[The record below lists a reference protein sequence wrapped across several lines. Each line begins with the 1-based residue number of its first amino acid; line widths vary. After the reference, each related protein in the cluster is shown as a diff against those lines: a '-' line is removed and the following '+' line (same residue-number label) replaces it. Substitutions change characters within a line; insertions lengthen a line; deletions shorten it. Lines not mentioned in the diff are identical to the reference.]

1 MISSR
6 FENFRQ
12 DLRFAVR
19 NLRKSPGFL
28 ASVVLS
34 LSLGIGANSTIFSV
48 LDAAL
53 YRPLPYPHPEQLV
66 VIWDTE
72 PGRPDTRQFPPIHEL
87 NDWLKANHSFQD
99 IALTSSIEGAAM
111 AGVGEPE
118 QVRVQNVTPNYF
130 SVLGAKPRM
139 GRIFFAEEMQDKSIA
154 VVISDTF
161 WRTKFNGDPQILGKT
176 FLTEGTVATIV
187 GVMPPGFNALAGER
201 LDLWQPINPQS
212 ARFSDRLDHWL
223 MPVAR
228 LKSGVSIQQ
237 AQAEMNVIAQGLAS
251 AYPKTNTGV
260 GEKLQYFHEVMS
272 FRGDYLYPLFGAV
285 SCILLIA
292 CLNVANLFQSR
303 TESRR
308 REYALRL
315 ALGAKRGRLMQ
326 QVLIESGVLAGL
338 GCVAGF
344 ALTFAG
350 ISLFRAMSDNLLI
363 TDRLRVDWRVLAFT
377 LLVSAVTAFIFGLA
391 PAWQAS
397 RTDPN
402 GALREAERGSVGKSR
417 GFVRQGLAV
426 AEIALAMVLLVG
438 AGLMISTVSRLSDV
452 DPGFDP
458 HNILIADVSLPEG
471 DKYVERLPGGDWER
485 WTPNVDAFQHSLLQ
499 KLATI
504 PGVEAVASATI
515 VPTGIARDFTYSV
528 VGRPPISDRDRPDA
542 GYSEVSPGYF
552 ELLRI
557 PLRSGRFLNERDTAS
572 APWAVV
578 INETLARKAFPSE
591 DPLGKQIRMRFDP
604 FPIEEDRPRQIVGV
618 VADVKNFGPS
628 QPTFPEVFV
637 STQQQQPALP
647 GGTVL
652 VHTGQTIMLKLKK
665 GSSALESQ
673 ALAAL
678 RQSVAEVDP
687 NIPVLYAMNMD
698 RSVALSFGDFRE
710 DRNLFA
716 LFAGIALFLAVI
728 GIYGVMSYFVNSRTH
743 EIGVRVALG
752 ALPRDVLKLIGGL
765 GLKLSA
771 IGVVLGT
778 GLALAL
784 TRFISASLY
793 GVKPTDPLTYVIVAV
808 TLIAVALL
816 ACFIPARRAVRVDP
830 MVALRHE

>member
-1 MISSR
+1 MST
-6 FENFRQ
+6 FMENIRKDFQ
-12 DLRFAVR
+12 FAFR

-28 ASVVLS
+28 AVVILS
-34 LSLGIGANSTIFSV
+34 LALGIGANSTIFSV

-53 YRPLPYPHPEQLV
+53 YRPLPFPHPEELV

-72 PGRPDTRQFPPIHEL
+72 PGKPDSRANPPIAEL

-99 IALTSSIEGAAM
+99 IALTSDIEDAAI
-111 AGVGEPE
+111 AGIGEPGHI
-118 QVRVQNVTPNYF
+118 RVQNVTPNYF
-130 SVLGAKPRM
+130 SLMGAKPRM
-139 GRIFFAEEMQDKSIA
+139 GRIFFAEEMQDKSIS

-161 WRTKFNGDPQILGKT
+161 WRSKFNADPQVLGKT
-176 FLTEGTVATIV
+176 FVTEGTVATIV
-187 GVMPPGFNALAGER
+187 GVMPAGFQSIGGQR

-212 ARFSDRLDHWL
+212 ARYSDRQDHWL
-223 MPVAR
+223 VPVAR
-228 LKSGVSIQQ
+228 LKPGVSIQQ
-237 AQAEMNVIAQGLAS
+237 AQAEMIVIAQGLAA

-260 GEKLQYFHEVMS
+260 GEEVQYLHEVLS
-272 FRGDYLYPLFGAV
+272 FQSAYLYPLFGAV

-315 ALGAKRGRLMQ
+315 ALGAKPSRLMQ
-326 QVLIESGVLAGL
+326 QVLIESGVLAAL
-338 GCVAGF
+338 GCIAGI

-350 ISLFRAMSDNLLI
+350 IPLFRAMANNMSL
-363 TDRLRVDWRVLAFT
+363 TERLRVDWRIFTFT
-377 LLVSAVTAFIFGLA
+377 LVVSAITALVFGLG

-402 GALREAERGSVGKSR
+402 GALREGERGGVGKAR

-438 AGLMISTVSRLSDV
+438 AGLMINTVSRLADV

-458 HNILIADVSLPEG
+458 HNILMADVSLPEG
-471 DKYVERLPGGDWER
+471 DKYVERLPGSGMER
-485 WTPNVDAFQHSLLQ
+485 WTPAVDAFHRNLLE

-515 VPTGIARDFTYSV
+515 VPTGIAREFTYSV
-528 VGRPPISDRDRPDA
+528 VGRPPASEGDRPEI
-542 GYSEVSPGYF
+542 GYSEVSPGFF

-578 INETLARKAFPSE
+578 INETLARKAFPNE
-591 DPLGKQIRMRFDP
+591 NPLGKEIRIRFDP
-604 FPIEEDRPRQIVGV
+604 FTVEEDRPRQIVGV
-618 VADVKNFGPS
+618 VGDVKNVGAAR
-628 QPTFPEVFV
+628 PTFPEVFV
-637 STQQQQPALP
+637 SAQQQQPALP

-652 VHTGQTIMLKLKK
+652 VHTGHTFMLKLKN
-665 GSSALESQ
+665 GNAALESQ

-678 RQSVAEVDP
+678 RQSVAELDP
-687 NIPVLYAMNMD
+687 NIPVDYAMNMD
-698 RSVALSFGDFRE
+698 RSVALTFGGSRE

-728 GIYGVMSYFVNSRTH
+728 GIYGVMSYFVNARSH

-752 ALPRDVLKLIGGL
+752 ALPRDVLELIGGL
-765 GLKLSA
+765 GLKLSM
-771 IGVVLGT
+771 IGVILGA
-778 GLALAL
+778 GLALGL

-793 GVKPTDPLTYVIVAV
+793 GVKPTDPLTFVFVAIA
-808 TLIAVALL
+808 LIAVALL
-816 ACFIPARRAVRVDP
+816 ACFIPAHRATKVDP
-830 MVALRHE
+830 MASLRHE

>member
-1 MISSR
+1 MSQFFQNI
-6 FENFRQ
+6 RQ
-12 DLRFAVR
+12 DLRFAIR

-28 ASVVLS
+28 AVVILS
-34 LSLGIGANSTIFSV
+34 LALGIGANSTIFSV

-72 PGRPDTRQFPPIHEL
+72 PGRPDTRQNPPIAEL

-111 AGVGEPE
+111 AGFGQPE
-118 QVRVQNVTPNYF
+118 EVRVQNVTPNYF
-130 SVLGAKPRM
+130 SLMGAKPRM

-154 VVISDTF
+154 VVLTDTF
-161 WRTKFNGDPQILGKT
+161 WHSKFNADPQILGKT
-176 FLTEGTVATIV
+176 FLTEGTVATVV
-187 GVMPPGFNALAGER
+187 GVMPPEFTGIGGER

-212 ARFSDRLDHWL
+212 ARYSDRGDHWL
-223 MPVAR
+223 IGIAR

-237 AQAEMNVIAQGLAS
+237 AQVEMDVIAQGLAS
-251 AYPKTNTGV
+251 AYPKTNAGV
-260 GEKLQYFHEVMS
+260 GEKLQFLHEVLS
-272 FRGDYLYPLFGAV
+272 FRSDYLYPLFGAV

-292 CLNVANLFQSR
+292 CLNVANLLQSR

-338 GCVAGF
+338 GCIAGF
-344 ALTFAG
+344 VLTFAG
-350 ISLFRAMSDNLLI
+350 ISLFRAMSDNLVLI
-363 TDRLRVDWRVLAFT
+363 ERLRVDWRVLTFAVVT
-377 LLVSAVTAFIFGLA
+377 SALTAFVFGLA

-402 GALREAERGSVGKSR
+402 ATLREGERGSVGKSR
-417 GFVRQGLAV
+417 ALVRQGLAV

-438 AGLMISTVSRLSDV
+438 AGLMISTVSRLSAV

-458 HNILIADVSLPEG
+458 RNIVIADINLPEG
-471 DKYVERLPGGDWER
+471 DKYVERLPGGGMEK
-485 WTPNVDAFQHSLLQ
+485 WTPAVDAFRRNLLQ

-504 PGVEAVASATI
+504 PGVESAASATTT
-515 VPTGIARDFTYSV
+515 PTGISRAFSFAIL
-528 VGRPPISDRDRPDA
+528 GRPPVPENDRPSA
-542 GYSEVSPGYF
+542 GYTEITPGYF
-552 ELLRI
+552 ELFRI
-557 PLRSGRFLNERDTAS
+557 PLRSGRFLNERDIAS
-572 APWAVV
+572 APPVVV
-578 INETLARKAFPSE
+578 INETLAHKNFPNE
-591 DPLGKQIRMRFDP
+591 DPLGKQIRLRFDD
-604 FPIEEDRPRQIVGV
+604 FPVEENRARQIVGV
-618 VADVKNFGPS
+618 VGDVKNIGPS
-628 QPTFPEVFV
+628 RPTFPEVFV
-637 STQQQQPALP
+637 PTEQQQQVLP

-652 VHTGQTIMLKLKK
+652 IHTDHTVMLKLKNK
-665 GSSALESQ
+665 NSALESQ
-673 ALAAL
+673 VLASL

-687 NIPVLYAMNMD
+687 NIPVLHAMNME
-698 RSVALSFGDFRE
+698 SSIALSFGDFRE

-728 GIYGVMSYFVNSRTH
+728 GIYGVMSYFVNARTH

-752 ALPRDVLKLIGGL
+752 ALPRDVLELIGSL
-765 GLKLSA
+765 GLKLSM
-771 IGVVLGT
+771 IGVALGA
-778 GLALAL
+778 ALAFGL
-784 TRFISASLY
+784 TRFIASSLY
-793 GVKPTDPLTYVIVAV
+793 GVKPTDPVTYVVVAAV
-808 TLIAVALL
+808 LTVVALL
-816 ACFIPARRAVRVDP
+816 ACFIPARRAIKVDP

>member
-1 MISSR
+1 MSHFLQSL
-6 FENFRQ
+6 RQ
-12 DLRFAVR
+12 DLQFALR

-28 ASVVLS
+28 AVVILS
-34 LSLGIGANSTIFSV
+34 LALGVGATSTIFSV

-72 PGRPDTRQFPPIHEL
+72 PNRPDTRQNPPIAEL
-87 NDWLKANHSFQD
+87 NDWLKANRSFQD
-99 IALTSSIEGAAM
+99 IALTSSVEGASF
-111 AGVGEPE
+111 AGVGQPE
-118 QVRVQNVTPNYF
+118 EVRVQNVTPNYF
-130 SVLGAKPRM
+130 SLMGAKPRM
-139 GRIFFAEEMQDKSIA
+139 GRIFLAEEMQDKSIS
-154 VVISDTF
+154 VVLSDAF
-161 WRTKFNGDPQILGKT
+161 WHSKFNSDPQILGKT

-187 GVMPPGFNALAGER
+187 GVMPPGFNGIGGRR
-201 LDLWQPINPQS
+201 LDLWQPIDPQS
-212 ARFSDRLDHWL
+212 ARYSDRGDHWL
-223 MPVAR
+223 IGIAR
-228 LKSGVSIQQ
+228 LKPDVSIQQ
-237 AQAEMNVIAQGLAS
+237 AQIEVDVIAQGLAA

-260 GEKLQYFHEVMS
+260 GEKLQFLHEVLS
-272 FRGDYLYPLFGAV
+272 FRADYLYPLFGAV

-292 CLNVANLFQSR
+292 CLNVANLLQSR

-315 ALGAKRGRLMQ
+315 ALGANRGRLMQ
-326 QVLIESGVLAGL
+326 QVLIESGVLATL

-350 ISLFRAMSDNLLI
+350 ITLFRAMSENTTL
-363 TDRLRVDWRVLAFT
+363 TERLRVDWRVLAFALAT
-377 LLVSAVTAFIFGLA
+377 SALTALVFGLA

-402 GALREAERGSVGKSR
+402 GALREGERGSVGKSR
-417 GFVRQGLAV
+417 ALVRQGLAV

-438 AGLMISTVSRLSDV
+438 AGLMITTVSRLSVV

-458 HNILIADVSLPEG
+458 RNILIADINLPEG
-471 DKYVERLPGGDWER
+471 DKYVERLPGGGMEK
-485 WTPNVDAFQHSLLQ
+485 WTPAVTAFRRSLLQ

-504 PGVEAVASATI
+504 PGVEAVTSATSTPNSLTRAFTFI
-515 VPTGIARDFTYSV
+515 VL
-528 VGRPPISDRDRPDA
+528 GRPPVPEHDRPFA
-542 GYSEVSPGYF
+542 GYLEVTPGFF
-552 ELLRI
+552 ELFRV
-557 PLRSGRFLNERDTAS
+557 PLRRGRYVNERDNAS
-572 APWAVV
+572 GPPVVV
-578 INETLARKAFPSE
+578 INETLARKVFPNE
-591 DPLGKQIRMRFDP
+591 DPLGKQIRLRFDE
-604 FPIEEDRPRQIVGV
+604 FPVEENVARQIVGV
-618 VADVKNFGPS
+618 VGDAKNIGAS
-628 QPTFPEVFV
+628 RDAIPEVFV
-637 STQQQQPALP
+637 PTDQQQQALP

-652 VHTGQTIMLKLKK
+652 IHTDHTVALKLKN
-665 GSSALESQ
+665 GNSALESQ
-673 ALAAL
+673 VLAAL

-687 NIPVLYAMNMD
+687 NIPVLHEMNLQT
-698 RSVALSFGDFRE
+698 AIAQSFGDFRE

-728 GIYGVMSYFVNSRTH
+728 GIYGVMSYFVNARTH

-752 ALPRDVLKLIGGL
+752 ALPRDVLELIGGL

-771 IGVVLGT
+771 IGVALGA

-793 GVKPTDPLTYVIVAV
+793 GVRPTDPLTYVIVAFV
-808 TLIAVALL
+808 LIGVALL
-816 ACFIPARRAVRVDP
+816 ACFIPARRAVKVDP

>member
-1 MISSR
+1 MTQLLQNI
-6 FENFRQ
+6 RQ
-12 DLRFAVR
+12 DLRFAIR

-28 ASVVLS
+28 AVVILS
-34 LSLGIGANSTIFSV
+34 LALGTGANSTIFSV
-48 LDAAL
+48 LDAGL
-53 YRPLPYPHPEQLV
+53 FRPLPYPHSEQLV

-72 PGRPDTRQFPPIHEL
+72 PNRPDSRQNPPIAEL

-99 IALTSSIEGAAM
+99 ITLTSDIESASM
-111 AGVGEPE
+111 AGVGEPG

-130 SVLGAKPRM
+130 SVMGAKPRM
-139 GRIFFAEEMQDKSIA
+139 GRIFFAEEMQDKSIS
-154 VVISDTF
+154 VVLSDTF
-161 WRTKFNGDPQILGKT
+161 WRTKFNADPQVLGKT

-187 GVMPPGFNALAGER
+187 GVMPPGFNAIGGQR

-212 ARFSDRLDHWL
+212 ARYSDRQDHWL
-223 MPVAR
+223 VPVAR
-228 LKSGVSIQQ
+228 LKPDVSIQQ
-237 AQAEMNVIAQGLAS
+237 AQAEMSVIAQGLAA
-251 AYPKTNTGV
+251 AYPKTNAGV
-260 GEKLQYFHEVMS
+260 GEKLQYLHEVLR
-272 FRGDYLYPLFGAV
+272 FQANYLYPLFGAV

-315 ALGAKRGRLMQ
+315 ALGAKPGRLMQ

-338 GCVAGF
+338 GCIAGI

-350 ISLFRAMSDNLLI
+350 IAVFRAMSNNLQL
-363 TDRLRVDWRVLAFT
+363 TDRLRVDWRVLTFTVVISAF
-377 LLVSAVTAFIFGLA
+377 TAFIFGLA

-402 GALREAERGSVGKSR
+402 GALREGERGSIGKSR
-417 GFVRQGLAV
+417 GYVRKGLAV
-426 AEIALAMVLLVG
+426 AEIALAMVLLIG
-438 AGLMISTVSRLSDV
+438 AGLMINTVSRLASV
-452 DPGFDP
+452 DPGFDSR
-458 HNILIADVSLPEG
+458 NVLTAEIDLPEG
-471 DKYVERLPGGDWER
+471 DKYVERLPGGGMEK
-485 WTPNVDAFQHSLLQ
+485 WTPAVDAFHRNLLE
-499 KLATI
+499 KLTAI
-504 PGVEAVASATI
+504 PGVEAVASATF
-515 VPTGIARDFTYSV
+515 VPAGISRDFTFSV
-528 VGRPPISDRDRPDA
+528 VGHPPMSDRDRPEA
-542 GYSEVSPGYF
+542 GYKEVSPGYF
-552 ELLRI
+552 DLFRI
-557 PLRSGRFLNERDTAS
+557 PLRSGRFLTERDTAS
-572 APWAVV
+572 SPWVVV
-578 INETLARKAFPSE
+578 INETVARKAFPNE
-591 DPLGKQIRMRFDP
+591 DPLGKKIRIRFDP
-604 FPIEEDRPRQIVGV
+604 FLIEEDRPRQIVGV
-618 VADVKNFGPS
+618 VADVKNLGPS

-652 VHTGQTIMLKLKK
+652 VHTGQTVFLKLKN

-673 ALAAL
+673 ALAGL

-687 NIPVLYAMNMD
+687 NIPVLYAMNME

-728 GIYGVMSYFVNSRTH
+728 GIYGVMSYFVNARIH

-752 ALPRDVLKLIGGL
+752 ALPRDVLEMIGGL

-771 IGVVLGT
+771 IGVALGA

-784 TRFISASLY
+784 TRFITTSLY

-808 TLIAVALL
+808 VIIAVALL
-816 ACFIPARRAVRVDP
+816 ACFIPARRAVKVDP
-830 MVALRHE
+830 IVALRHE

>member
-6 FENFRQ
+6 FEHFRR
-12 DLRFAVR
+12 DLRFAFR

-28 ASVVLS
+28 AVVILS
-34 LSLGIGANSTIFSV
+34 LALGVGANSTIFSV

-72 PGRPDTRQFPPIHEL
+72 PNRPDTRQFPPIYEVT
-87 NDWLKANHSFQD
+87 DWLKANHSFQD

-111 AGVGEPE
+111 AGVGEPG
-118 QVRVQNVTPNYF
+118 QIRVQNVTPNYF
-130 SVLGAKPRM
+130 SLMGAKPRM
-139 GRIFFAEEMQDKSIA
+139 GRIFFAEEMEDKSIS
-154 VVISDTF
+154 VVISDKF
-161 WRTKFNGDPQILGKT
+161 WRTKFNADPQILCKT
-176 FLTEGTVATIV
+176 FLTEGTVASIV

-201 LDLWQPINPQS
+201 LDLWQPIDPQS
-212 ARFSDRLDHWL
+212 ARYSDRLDHWL
-223 MPVAR
+223 TPVAR
-228 LKSGVSIQQ
+228 LKPDVSIQQ
-237 AQAEMNVIAQGLAS
+237 AQSEMDVIAQDLAS

-260 GEKLQYFHEVMS
+260 GEKLQYFHEVMNVPA
-272 FRGDYLYPLFGAV
+272 DYLYPLFGAV

-292 CLNVANLFQSR
+292 CLNVANLLQSR
-303 TESRR
+303 TEGRR

-315 ALGAKRGRLMQ
+315 ALGANPGRLMQ
-326 QVLIESGVLAGL
+326 QVLIESGVLAAL
-338 GCVAGF
+338 GCIAGF
-344 ALTFAG
+344 ALTFVG
-350 ISLFRAMSDNLLI
+350 ISVFGAMSHNPIL
-363 TDRLRVDWRVLAFT
+363 TERLRVDWRVLSFT
-377 LLVSAVTAFIFGLA
+377 AIVSAGTAFVFGLL

-402 GALREAERGSVGKSR
+402 GTLREGERGIVGKSR
-417 GFVRQGLAV
+417 TFVRQGLAV

-438 AGLMISTVSRLSDV
+438 AGLMIGTVSRLSNV

-471 DKYVERLPGGDWER
+471 DKYVERLPGGGMEKS
-485 WTPNVDAFQHSLLQ
+485 TPNVEAFHRSLLE

-515 VPTGIARDFTYSV
+515 VPTSVARDFTYSV
-528 VGRPPISDRDRPDA
+528 VGRPPIIESDRPDA

-552 ELLRI
+552 ELFRI
-557 PLRSGRFLNERDTAS
+557 PLRSGRFLNEHDTAS

-578 INETLARKAFPSE
+578 INETLARKAFPNE
-591 DPLGKQIRMRFDP
+591 DPRGKQIRMRFDP
-604 FPIEEDRPRQIVGV
+604 YPIEEDRPRQIVGV
-618 VADVKNFGPS
+618 VADVKNMGSS
-628 QPTFPEVFV
+628 QPAFPEVFV
-637 STQQQQPALP
+637 STHQQQPALP
-647 GGTVL
+647 GGTVE
-652 VHTGQTIMLKLKK
+652 VHTGQTVFLKLKN

-673 ALAAL
+673 ALAGL

-687 NIPVLYAMNMD
+687 NIPVLYATNMEH
-698 RSVALSFGDFRE
+698 SVAFSYGDFRE
-710 DRNLFA
+710 ARNLFA
-716 LFAGIALFLAVI
+716 LFASIALFLAVI
-728 GIYGVMSYFVNSRTH
+728 GIYGVMSHFVNARTH

-752 ALPRDVLKLIGGL
+752 ALPGDVAELIGGL
-765 GLKLSA
+765 GLKLSI
-771 IGVVLGT
+771 IGVVLGA

-793 GVKPTDPLTYVIVAV
+793 GVKPTDPLTYVFVAIV
-808 TLIAVALL
+808 LIAIALL
-816 ACFIPARRAVRVDP
+816 ACFVPARRAVRVDP

>member
-1 MISSR
+1 MSQFLHDI
-6 FENFRQ
+6 RQ
-12 DLRFAVR
+12 DLQFALR

-28 ASVVLS
+28 AVVILS
-34 LSLGIGANSTIFSV
+34 LALGIGATSTIFSV

-72 PGRPDTRQFPPIHEL
+72 PNRPDTRQNPPIAEL

-99 IALTSSIEGAAM
+99 IALTSDVERASF
-111 AGVGEPE
+111 AGVGIPE
-118 QVRVQNVTPNYF
+118 QARVQNVTPNYF
-130 SVLGAKPRM
+130 SLMGAKPRM
-139 GRIFFAEEMQDKSIA
+139 GRIFFAEEMQDKSIS
-154 VVISDTF
+154 VVITDAF
-161 WRTKFNGDPQILGKT
+161 WHSKFNADPQILGKT

-187 GVMPPGFNALAGER
+187 GVMPPGFDGIGGQR

-212 ARFSDRLDHWL
+212 ARYSDRGEHWL
-223 MPVAR
+223 IGVAR
-228 LKSGVSIQQ
+228 LKPDVSIKQ
-237 AQAEMNVIAQGLAS
+237 AQVEMDVIAQGLAA
-251 AYPKTNTGV
+251 AYPKTNAGV
-260 GEKLQYFHEVMS
+260 GEKLQFLHEVLS
-272 FRGDYLYPLFGAV
+272 FRSDYLYPLFGAV
-285 SCILLIA
+285 CCILLIA
-292 CLNVANLFQSR
+292 CLNVANLLQSR

-338 GCVAGF
+338 GCIAGF

-350 ISLFRAMSDNLLI
+350 ISLFRAMTDNMVL
-363 TDRLRVDWRVLAFT
+363 TERLRVDWRVLTFALIISAFT
-377 LLVSAVTAFIFGLA
+377 AFVFGLA

-402 GALREAERGSVGKSR
+402 GALREGERGNVSKSR
-417 GFVRQGLAV
+417 ALVRQGLAV

-438 AGLMISTVSRLSDV
+438 EGLMINTVSRLAAV

-458 HNILIADVSLPEG
+458 HNVLTAEVDLPEG
-471 DKYVERLPGGDWER
+471 DKYVERLPGGGMEK
-485 WTPNVDAFQHSLLQ
+485 WTPNVTAFHRDLLQ
-499 KLATI
+499 KLAAI
-504 PGVEAVASATI
+504 PGVDAVASATF
-515 VPTGIARDFTYSV
+515 VPTGISREFTFSV
-528 VGRPPISDRDRPDA
+528 IGRPPSSDRDRPEA
-542 GYSEVSPGYF
+542 GYKEVSPGYF
-552 ELLRI
+552 DLFRI
-557 PLRSGRFLNERDTAS
+557 PLRSGRSLNERDTAGS
-572 APWAVV
+572 PWVVV
-578 INETLARKAFPSE
+578 INETVARKAFPNE
-591 DPLGKQIRMRFDP
+591 DPLGRQIRIRFDP
-604 FPIEEDRPRQIVGV
+604 FLIEEDRPRQIVGV
-618 VADVKNFGPS
+618 VADVKNLGPS
-628 QPTFPEVFV
+628 QPAFPEVFI
-637 STQQQQPALP
+637 STQQQQPVLP

-652 VHTGQTIMLKLKK
+652 VHTGQTVFLKLKN

-673 ALAAL
+673 ALAGL

-687 NIPVLYAMNMD
+687 NIPVLYAMNME

-728 GIYGVMSYFVNSRTH
+728 GIYGVMSYFVNARTH

-752 ALPRDVLKLIGGL
+752 ALPRDVAELIGGL

-771 IGVVLGT
+771 IGVIIGAVL
-778 GLALAL
+778 AFAL
-784 TRFISASLY
+784 TRLISKFLY

-808 TLIAVALL
+808 TLTAVALV
-816 ACFIPARRAVRVDP
+816 ACVIPARRAVKVDP

>member
-1 MISSR
+1 MSNLLQNI
-6 FENFRQ
+6 RQ
-12 DLRFAVR
+12 DLQFAFR

-28 ASVVLS
+28 AVVILS
-34 LSLGIGANSTIFSV
+34 LALGIGANSTIFSV

-66 VIWDTE
+66 AIWDTE
-72 PGRPDTRQFPPIHEL
+72 PGKPDSRQFPPIAEL

-99 IALTSSIEGAAM
+99 IALTSSTEEASF
-111 AGVGEPE
+111 AGVGAPA
-118 QVRVQNVTPNYF
+118 QIRVQNVTPNYF
-130 SVLGAKPRM
+130 SLMGSQPRM
-139 GRIFFAEEMQDKSIA
+139 GRVFFAEEMQDKSIS

-161 WRTKFNGDPQILGKT
+161 WRTKFNADPQILGKT

-187 GVMPPGFNALAGER
+187 GVMPPGFKALGGQR

-212 ARFSDRLDHWL
+212 ARYSDRGDHWL
-223 MPVAR
+223 IGIAR
-228 LKSGVSIQQ
+228 LNPDVSIRQ
-237 AQAEMNVIAQGLAS
+237 AQVEMDVIAQGLAA

-260 GEKLQYFHEVMS
+260 GEKLQFLHEVLS

-315 ALGAKRGRLMQ
+315 ALGAKPSRLMQ
-326 QVLIESGVLAGL
+326 QVLIESGVLAAL
-338 GCVAGF
+338 GCIAGF
-344 ALTFAG
+344 ALTFGG
-350 ISLFRAMSDNLLI
+350 ISLFRAMTDNLIL
-363 TDRLRVDWRVLAFT
+363 TERLRVDWRVLTFT
-377 LLVSAVTAFIFGLA
+377 VVVSAITAILFGLA

-402 GALREAERGSVGKSR
+402 GALRESERGSVGKSR
-417 GFVRQGLAV
+417 GLVRQGLAV

-438 AGLMISTVSRLSDV
+438 AGLMINTVSHLANV

-458 HNILIADVSLPEG
+458 HNILIADVNLPEG
-471 DKYVERLPGGDWER
+471 DKYVERLPGGGMEK
-485 WTPNVDAFQHSLLQ
+485 WTPNVDAFHRELLQ

-504 PGVEAVASATI
+504 PGVEAVASANI
-515 VPTGIARDFTYSV
+515 VPTGISRDFTYSV
-528 VGRPPISDRDRPDA
+528 VGRPPTTDRDRPDA
-542 GYSEVSPGYF
+542 GYAEVSPGYF
-552 ELLRI
+552 ELLHI
-557 PLRSGRFLNERDTAS
+557 PLRSGRFLSERDTAS
-572 APWAVV
+572 SPWAVV
-578 INETLARKAFPSE
+578 INETLAHKAFPNE
-591 DPLGKQIRMRFDP
+591 DPLGKQILLRFDP
-604 FPIEEDRPRQIVGV
+604 YPIEEDRPRQIVGV
-618 VADVKNFGPS
+618 VADVKNMGPG

-637 STQQQQPALP
+637 STQQQQQALP
-647 GGTVL
+647 GGTVE
-652 VHTGQTIMLKLKK
+652 VHTGQTVFLKLKN

-678 RQSVAEVDP
+678 RQSVAELDP

-698 RSVALSFGDFRE
+698 RSVALSFGDVRE

-728 GIYGVMSYFVNSRTH
+728 GIYGVMSYFVNARTH

-752 ALPRDVLKLIGGL
+752 ALPRDVLELIGGL
-765 GLKLSA
+765 GLKLSI
-771 IGVVLGT
+771 IGVVLGA
-778 GLALAL
+778 ALTIAL

-793 GVKPTDPLTYVIVAV
+793 GIKPTDPLIYIMVAV
-808 TLIAVALL
+808 ALTAVALL
-816 ACFIPARRAVRVDP
+816 ACFIPARRAVKVDP

>member
-1 MISSR
+1 MSQFLQNI
-6 FENFRQ
+6 RQ
-12 DLRFAVR
+12 DLQFASR

-28 ASVVLS
+28 AVVILS
-34 LSLGIGANSTIFSV
+34 LALGIGANSTIFSV

-72 PGRPDTRQFPPIHEL
+72 PDRPDTRQNPPIAEL

-99 IALTSSIEGAAM
+99 IALTSSIEGASF
-111 AGVGEPE
+111 AGVGEPG

-139 GRIFFAEEMQDKSIA
+139 GRIFFAEEMQDKSIS
-154 VVISDTF
+154 VVLSDTF
-161 WRTKFNGDPQILGKT
+161 WRTKFNADPQILGKT

-187 GVMPPGFNALAGER
+187 GVMPPGLNGAGGER

-212 ARFSDRLDHWL
+212 ARYSDRLDHWL
-223 MPVAR
+223 VPVAR
-228 LKSGVSIQQ
+228 LKPDVSIQQ
-237 AQAEMNVIAQGLAS
+237 AQAEMNVIAQGLAT
-251 AYPKTNTGV
+251 AYPKTNAGV
-260 GEKLQYFHEVMS
+260 GEKLQYLHEVLS
-272 FRGDYLYPLFGAV
+272 FRADYLYPLFGAV

-303 TESRR
+303 TETRR

-315 ALGAKRGRLMQ
+315 ALGAKPSRLVQ
-326 QVLIESGVLAGL
+326 QVLVESGLIAGL
-338 GCVAGF
+338 GCIAGI

-350 ISLFRAMSDNLLI
+350 ISLFRAMSGNLIL
-363 TDRLRVDWRVLAFT
+363 TDRLRVDWRVLSFT
-377 LLVSAVTAFIFGLA
+377 VVVSAITAFLVGLA

-402 GALREAERGSVGKSR
+402 GALCAGERGSVGKSR
-417 GFVRQGLAV
+417 GFVRRGLAV

-438 AGLMISTVSRLSDV
+438 AGLMISTVSRLAGV
-452 DPGFDP
+452 DPGLDP
-458 HNILIADVSLPEG
+458 RNILIADVSLPEG
-471 DKYVERLPGGDWER
+471 DKYVERLPGGGMEK
-485 WTPNVDAFQHSLLQ
+485 WTANVEAFHRNLLE

-515 VPTGIARDFTYSV
+515 VPTAVARDFTFSV
-528 VGRPPISDRDRPDA
+528 VGRPPITERDRPDA

-552 ELLRI
+552 ELFGI

-578 INETLARKAFPSE
+578 INETLARKAFPNE

-618 VADVKNFGPS
+618 VADVKNMGLS

-652 VHTGQTIMLKLKK
+652 VHTGQTVFLKLKTN
-665 GSSALESQ
+665 SSALESQ
-673 ALAAL
+673 ALAGL
-678 RQSVAEVDP
+678 RQSVSEIDP
-687 NIPVLYAMNMD
+687 NIPVLYAMNMEH
-698 RSVALSFGDFRE
+698 SVTLSFGDFRE

-728 GIYGVMSYFVNSRTH
+728 GIYGVMSYFVNARTH

-752 ALPRDVLKLIGGL
+752 ALPRDVLELIGGL

-771 IGVVLGT
+771 IGVIVGAA
-778 GLALAL
+778 LAFAL
-784 TRFISASLY
+784 TRLIAKFLY
-793 GVKPTDPLTYVIVAV
+793 GVKPADPLTYAVVAII
-808 TLIAVALL
+808 LIAIALL
-816 ACFIPARRAVRVDP
+816 ACFIPARRAVKVDP